1 MLNYSLSVLILVLLL
16 TLGNIGIIYYLDG
29 AFLHGNN
36 GPNNDGKMVSLDLSV
51 APKRASMCTLQWLIS
66 MHVNALQVGKFTLRQ
81 IDSAIYRFDED
92 LKEYE
97 DHVQAGREEAWKGE
111 R

>member
-1 MLNYSLSVLILVLLL
+1 MLNYCVSVLILVLLL
-16 TLGNIGIIYYLDG
+16 TLGNIGIIYCISG
-29 AFLHGNN
+29 WCGNN
-36 GPNNDGKMVSLDLSV
+36 GPNNDVKTVSLDLSV
-51 APKRASMCTLQWLIS
+51 ASKRASMCTLQWLIS

-97 DHVQAGREEAWKGE
+97 DHVQAGLEEAWKGE

>member
-1 MLNYSLSVLILVLLL
+1 
-16 TLGNIGIIYYLDG
+16 
-29 AFLHGNN
+29 
-36 GPNNDGKMVSLDLSV
+36 
-51 APKRASMCTLQWLIS
+51 

-97 DHVQAGREEAWKGE
+97 DHVQAGLEEAWKGE